1 MAAERLRV
9 RDIRKVLQLH
19 FVEQKSQS
27 QIARSL
33 GCGKTT
39 VREYLQRAKS
49 AQFQDHNEII
59 NLSDEDLMVRLG
71 FKRLGVIGVAPL
83 RRPEFSMPDWIHLQA
98 ELAKPSVT
106 LALLWTEYRET
117 HGTGSYS
124 YTQFCEHYK
133 RWSRK
138 LSVVMRQNH
147 KAGEK
152 AFVDYCDGLWLV
164 DIKTGERKRTQL
176 FVGCLGASSYTF
188 AEATRSQT
196 LPDWVSSH
204 CKMWSFFGGVT
215 AITVPD
221 NLRSGVT
228 HAHRYEPLINE
239 TYQEMA
245 GHYGTCIIP
254 ARAAK
259 PRDKGK
265 VEAAVLVAQ
274 RWILAKLRNRLLND
288 LAEMNAAIDE
298 CLEFL
303 NNRKMRHVQ
312 KSRNDLYL
320 ELDKPSLK
328 ILPTKSYEFAEW
340 KEPRVNIDY
349 HVTVD
354 FHHYSVPYQ
363 LVHELVNA
371 RCTSTTIEI
380 FYRGKRIASH
390 VRSYYKGKHTT
401 IPEHMP
407 RSHREH
413 AEWTPSRVIAWAK
426 SMGPRTGALVEKVL
440 EARAHP
446 EQGFRSAM
454 GIIRLEKKYGKARLE
469 NACARALEVGAS
481 TYRFVD
487 EFLKN
492 KMDFADRKN
501 DDAPMSSTVD
511 PITNEEQLALLGT
524 ENIRGSEYYH

>member
-9 RDIRKVLQLH
+9 RDIRKVFQLH
-19 FVEQKSQS
+19 FLERKSQS
-27 QIARSL
+27 QISRSI

-39 VREYLQRAKS
+39 VREYLQRAQS
-49 AQFQDHNEII
+49 ANLLDHNKIES
-59 NLSDEDLMVRLG
+59 LSDDDLMERLG
-71 FKRLGVIGVAPL
+71 FKRLGSIGVAPL
-83 RRPEFSMPDWIHLQA
+83 RRADHFLPEWNHIHA
-98 ELAKPSVT
+98 ELSKPSVT
-106 LALLWTEYRET
+106 LALLWTEYREV
-117 HGTGSYS
+117 HGSSSYG

-133 RWSRK
+133 RWARK

-147 KAGEK
+147 KVGEK

-164 DIKTGERKRTQL
+164 DAKTGERRRTQF

-188 AEATRSQT
+188 AEATMSQT
-196 LPDWVSSH
+196 LPDWIGSH
-204 CKMWSFFGGVT
+204 CRMWSFFGGAT

-228 HAHRYEPLINE
+228 RSNRYEPLINE
-239 TYQEMA
+239 TYHEMA
-245 GHYGTCIIP
+245 MHYGTCIIP
-254 ARAAK
+254 ARPKK

-274 RWILAKLRNRLLND
+274 RWILAKLRNRIFND
-288 LAEMNAAIDE
+288 LSEMNSVIDE

-312 KSRNDLYL
+312 KSRRELFL
-320 ELDKPSLK
+320 EMDQPALK
-328 ILPTKSYEFAEW
+328 TLPEKSYEFAEW

-363 LVHELVNA
+363 LVSELVNV
-371 RCTSTTIEI
+371 RCSSTALEI

-401 IPEHMP
+401 ATEHMP
-407 RSHREH
+407 KSHREH
-413 AEWTPSRVIAWAK
+413 AEWTPSRVINWAK
-426 SMGPRTGALVEKVL
+426 SVGPQAGALIEKVL
-440 EARAHP
+440 ATKTHP

-454 GIIRLEKKYGKARLE
+454 GIIRLEKKYGKSRLE
-469 NACARALEVGAS
+469 NACARALEVGAT
-481 TYRFVD
+481 TYRFVN

-492 KMDFADRKN
+492 NMDFANRKS
-501 DDAPMSSTVD
+501 DDSPMSSSFD
-511 PITNEEQLALLGT
+511 PITNEEQLALLGA

>member
-9 RDIRKVLQLH
+9 RDVRKVLKLH
-19 FVEQKSQS
+19 FVENKSQS
-27 QIARSL
+27 QIALSL

-39 VREYLQRAKS
+39 VREYLHRARS
-49 AQFQDHNEII
+49 ANFLNHDEIQH
-59 NLSDEDLMVRLG
+59 LSDEDLMARLG
-71 FKRLGVIGVAPL
+71 FKRLGEIGKAPL
-83 RRPEFSMPDWIHLQA
+83 RRSEFSMPDWVQLQG

-117 HGTGSYS
+117 HGASSYS

-164 DIKTGERKRTQL
+164 DPKTGERRRTQL

-188 AEATRSQT
+188 AEATNSQT
-196 LPDWVSSH
+196 LPDWISSH

-215 AITVPD
+215 AVTVPD
-221 NLRSGVT
+221 NLKSGVT
-228 HAHRYEPLINE
+228 QAHRYEPLINE

-245 GHYGTCIIP
+245 SHYGTCIIP

-274 RWILAKLRNRLLND
+274 RWILAVLRNQLFNN
-288 LAEMNAAIDE
+288 LAEMNEAICE
-298 CLEFL
+298 CLERL
-303 NNRKMRHVQ
+303 NTRKMRHVE
-312 KSRNDLYL
+312 KSRADLFE
-320 ELDKPSLK
+320 ELDKPALRSL
-328 ILPTKSYEFAEW
+328 PQRSYEFAEW

-363 LVHELVNA
+363 LVHELVQV
-371 RCTSTTIEI
+371 RSTSTVVEI
-380 FYRGKRIASH
+380 FYRGKRVASH

-401 IPEHMP
+401 NPEHMP
-407 RSHREH
+407 KSHRAH
-413 AEWTPSRVIAWAK
+413 AEWTPSRVIAWGK
-426 SMGPRTGALVEKVL
+426 SMGPQTGQLIEKVL
-440 EARAHP
+440 VARTHP

-454 GIIRLEKKYGKARLE
+454 GVIRLEKKYGKDRLE
-469 NACARALEVGAS
+469 NASRRALEVGAAS
-481 TYRFVD
+481 YRFVS

-492 KMDFADRKN
+492 NMDFATRKT
-501 DDAPMSSTVD
+501 DDTPMGVAVD
-511 PITNEEQLALLGT
+511 PITKEEQLPLLGE
-524 ENIRGSEYYH
+524 ENIRGSGYYH